1 MEAEGIGDTSSGKVS
16 TTEHVDMSTSAALF
30 DLSSYTGGAP
40 LIPTRESSTGAGD
53 PSTTDEMFDQDV
65 GSTQHLVGKRLDG
78 DEKKMG
84 RPSHP
89 AWQYFIR
96 GEKRNR
102 FHHNAYCRLCSE
114 NGVDPVVVRGVS
126 GNMIRHLQKCIYC
139 PTEVVTQLKL
149 LCAQKDAANFNK
161 RHQSHN
167 RSVDMLM
174 QETSPAP
181 KKKLRRCGDQGDGAI
196 VPRIG
201 AEIKANNA
209 QDASGVEDFMP
220 LQLSSLSSEM
230 NSGLSSSVS
239 SSKLLDYE
247 QNLSPS
253 KKSDVLDKPGSC
265 DTTKKHGEPCAPK
278 LYRPTVLRATQ
289 SVNNAND
296 SDALTRLVMS
306 ATLSTGLPWDWV
318 WTEQSALLFGN
329 VHSTIALPSTE
340 LLESMG
346 AVSHEK
352 QILKMKDEQVGIT
365 LAVNWWVSKYPR
377 SSFVLISLVN
387 SLGEATTWELFD
399 IGIEDNTLEAFAER
413 IKSSLTGLR
422 RKGIHVINIVADTA
436 LAYAAS
442 RLAVNSSEWTSL
454 SIPVL
459 PCFSHLLQVL
469 LGVVMTESDKSVE
482 TVGEVIEIIR
492 SFSNP
497 RVLKMLRREC
507 EDPDAM
513 LHAPTRLNWY
523 SFIEAV
529 DSVRQ
534 YEDMMKI
541 IASKVVR
548 ASSDSIDS
556 SGRSLHRSITDN
568 PRKDSAGNTVDEL
581 VECGLSN
588 CVIQTV
594 QNSEFWGNVMA
605 LSELMAPLKETYKMM
620 SSTFTASFSLS
631 DIFYQFGRMQQQYGV
646 ILADREDTAGGG
658 RSVEQVRFL
667 LQKVNDMWKL
677 YDQQLMVLGYTFNYN
692 LQHPFLARYQPSLQ
706 WLSIGKYAKQ
716 YFREWVCAASLT
728 RNPSRLLALS
738 DEAIAQ
744 FMEDILAF
752 KERKYPFNSESMC
765 DFDNP
770 KLFYMLVSDSNPLM
784 HMFGSRLF
792 SFMTSTPPLS
802 DVIPGKCFIPS
813 ASSTTCP
820 QQILLP
826 LLRLKLFART
836 AMRPSKDILGFI
848 QSNRPKD
855 HMTNIATSGDMSE
868 TISVTDTSPS
878 PFPSSFSTGGRAKG
892 GEADD
897 IFNRIWSKNEWTV
910 MAKDWKAH
918 WETETDTSSQTPG
931 AFNAFTL
938 DLTLD
943 QIFKEKLP
951 SRLPHDREDAVVD
964 V

>member
-1 MEAEGIGDTSSGKVS
+1 MEAEGVSATSSGKVS
-16 TTEHVDMSTSAALF
+16 TAEHADVSTSAALF

-40 LIPTRESSTGAGD
+40 LIPTRESNTGAGD
-53 PSTTDEMFDQDV
+53 PLTTDEMFDQDV
-65 GSTQHLVGKRLDG
+65 ESTQHLVGKRLDG

-139 PTEVVTQLKL
+139 PAEVVTQLKL
-149 LCAQKDAANFNK
+149 LCAQKDAANFKK

-167 RSVDMLM
+167 RSVDMLV

-181 KKKLRRCGDQGDGAI
+181 KKKIRRCGDQTDGAI
-196 VPRIG
+196 VPRIA
-201 AEIKANNA
+201 AEIKTKNA

-230 NSGLSSSVS
+230 NTGLSSIS
-239 SSKLLDYE
+239 SSTPLSYE
-247 QNLSPS
+247 QNLSTS
-253 KKSDVLDKPGSC
+253 KKLDVLDKPGLR
-265 DTTKKHGEPCAPK
+265 DTTKKHGRSCAPQ
-278 LYRPTVLRATQ
+278 LYRPTE
-289 SVNNAND
+289 
-296 SDALTRLVMS
+296 
-306 ATLSTGLPWDWV
+306 P
-318 WTEQSALLFGN
+318 LLFGN
-329 VHSTIALPSTE
+329 VHSTIELPSAE
-340 LLESMG
+340 LLASIG
-346 AVSHEK
+346 VVSHEK

-365 LAVNWWVSKYPR
+365 LAVNWWVAKYPR

-413 IKSSLTGLR
+413 IKSSLTDLR
-422 RKGIHVINIVADTA
+422 RRGIHVINIVAETIM
-436 LAYAAS
+436 AYAAS

-469 LGVVMTESDKSVE
+469 LGAVMTESEKPAE

-497 RVLKMLRREC
+497 RVLKMLQREC

-534 YEDMMKI
+534 YEDMIKN
-541 IASKVVR
+541 IASKVVQ
-548 ASSDSIDS
+548 AS
-556 SGRSLHRSITDN
+556 SGRSLHKSITDN
-568 PRKDSAGNTVDEL
+568 SRRTSAGNTVDEL
-581 VECGLSN
+581 VECGLSSR
-588 CVIQTV
+588 VIQTV

-605 LSELMAPLKETYKMM
+605 LSELMAPLKETHKMM

-631 DIFYQFGRMQQQYGV
+631 DIFYQFGRMQQQYGI

-658 RSVEQVRFL
+658 RSVERVRFL

-716 YFREWVCAASLT
+716 YFREWVCAASST
-728 RNPSRLLALS
+728 RNPSRLLDLS
-738 DEAIAQ
+738 DEAAAQ

-752 KERKYPFNSESMC
+752 KERKYPFDSESMC

-792 SFMTSTPPLS
+792 SFMTSAPPLG

-813 ASSTTCP
+813 APSTICP
-820 QQILLP
+820 QQTLLP
-826 LLRLKLFART
+826 LLRLKLFAQT
-836 AMRPSKDILGFI
+836 AMRPSKDILGLI
-848 QSNRPKD
+848 QSNRSKD
-855 HMTNIATSGDMSE
+855 HMASMTTGGDVSETMSE
-868 TISVTDTSPS
+868 TDTSPS
-878 PFPSSFSTGGRAKG
+878 PFLPSYSTDGRAKG
-892 GEADD
+892 GEVDD
-897 IFNRIWSKNEWTV
+897 IFNRIWSKNQWTTF
-910 MAKDWKAH
+910 ANDWKAH
-918 WETETDTSSQTPG
+918 WEKETDTSSQIPG
-931 AFNAFTL
+931 VFDAFTS
-938 DLTLD
+938 DLALD